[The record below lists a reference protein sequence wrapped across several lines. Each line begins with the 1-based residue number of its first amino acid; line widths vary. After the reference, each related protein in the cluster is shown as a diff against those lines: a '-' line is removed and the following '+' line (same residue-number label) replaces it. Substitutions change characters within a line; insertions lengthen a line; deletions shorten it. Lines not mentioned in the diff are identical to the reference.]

1 MLHTGRGMK
10 GLMTGV
16 AFAACTVVVAPALA
30 EDFNLD
36 ALVEAAKKEP
46 PLTVYDS
53 TGKIVDMVEAFNAK
67 YGLKAEGSKSKATA
81 QLETIIRESQSG
93 NIQTDVSFISD
104 PSAVVGQLMPAGF
117 VENWVPPDLAKD
129 ISPEAHNPLL
139 IVSGPNILA
148 YNTKLYDKCPITNIW
163 QLTEAEWKGKVAM
176 QDPLGKPSY
185 TDWFNQMR
193 SRIDDKIAAAYEK
206 QYGKKL
212 ESDLGSATEAFV
224 AALAANGPLLTDSD
238 SAAAEAVAAPGQ
250 SEPFVGL
257 VASAKFRDNAGKGFS
272 LGLCAGVDPIIGFS
286 NPTVGVIVKGSDSPN
301 TAKLFVHY
309 AMTAEGIAPQA
320 EDGKLSS
327 NRTVGL
333 PADEPS
339 GIGKHLET
347 LLNYDPAT
355 GLEDWDSR
363 QDWQD
368 FWRVHYKR

>member
-1 MLHTGRGMK
+1 MQNIRESMK
-10 GLMTGV
+10 RSMASAALAAT
-16 AFAACTVVVAPALA
+16 AFFAPPALA
-30 EDFNLD
+30 QDFNLD
-36 ALVEAAKKEP
+36 ALIEAARKEP

-67 YGLKAEGSKSKATA
+67 YSLKAEGSKSKATA

-93 NIQTDVSFISD
+93 NTQTDVSFISD
-104 PSAVVGQLMPAGF
+104 PSAVIGQLMPAGF
-117 VENWVPPDLAKD
+117 TENWVPPDLAKD
-129 ISPEAHNPLL
+129 IDAEAQNPLL
-139 IVSGPNILA
+139 IVSSPNILA

-163 QLTEAEWKGKVAM
+163 QLTEPEWRGKVSM

-185 TDWFNQMR
+185 TDWFNQMK
-193 SRIDDKIAAAYEK
+193 SHIDDKIAAAYEK

-212 ESDLGSATEAFV
+212 ETDLGSATQAFV

-250 SEPFVGL
+250 SEPFIGL
-257 VASAKFRDNAGKGFS
+257 VSSAKFRDNAGKGFT
-272 LGLCAGVDPIIGFS
+272 LGLCSGVDPIIGFF
-286 NPTVGVIVKGSDSPN
+286 NATVGVIVKGSDSPN
-301 TAKLFVHY
+301 AAKLFVHY

-327 NRTVGL
+327 NHTVGL

-339 GIGKHLET
+339 GIGKHLDT
-347 LLNYDPAT
+347 VLRYNPAT
-355 GLEDWDSR
+355 GMEDWDSR